1 MANRQNSVVINI
13 LSTPVTQMNFIVV
26 DRTPGLMLIRFLF
39 ERWCGDNPHV
49 NDGTLIGVRY

>member
-1 MANRQNSVVINI
+1 MANRQKSVVINI

-26 DRTPGLMLIRFLF
+26 NGTPGLILIRFLF
-39 ERWCGDNPHV
+39 ERWCDDNPQV